1 MAQMLADSIISPNSQ
16 NFLTNLSKIR
26 STMSKSQTSYLKL
39 FEYIFSVV
47 SLIHV
52 SQAIVPLFLTKGAN
66 EGDGINITS
75 LDLSINAKISVVFY
89 ILTFILLA
97 LRWKRCAV
105 VFAHNPFLWIL
116 LGVVCFSY
124 FWSINPSQTLR
135 FSIYAV
141 GTTGFGLYLAT
152 RFSLQEQM
160 KLLGWTYGILL
171 ALSFLF
177 AVALPKYGI
186 MGGVHEGA
194 LRGVFTHKNQFG
206 AFMAP
211 GGVIFLLNALRAEK
225 FSWVYWILLALNC
238 AAMVMSQ
245 SLTALATFG
254 LMLVLCI
261 IYRIFRWRYEV
272 MISAVLAAT
281 IIGFIGL
288 ILFSGYVGSDS
299 LLSSLGRDTTLSGR
313 TNIWRYVWDQIQVR
327 PWLGYGMTAFWDGL
341 QGPSSYI
348 QYAMRIPV
356 IYAHNGFLDLWL
368 SIGIIGLGA
377 FIISFFSTTA
387 QSIALLRHTNSPEGF
402 WPLLFLSYI
411 LLSNLTEG
419 TISNL
424 NSSFWAIYV
433 AISYSLVI
441 AKGNKYILAE

>member
-1 MAQMLADSIISPNSQ
+1 MQ
-16 NFLTNLSKIR
+16 
-26 STMSKSQTSYLKL
+26 STFVSKSQTNYLKI
-39 FEYIFSVV
+39 FEYIFSSVY
-47 SLIHV
+47 LIHV
-52 SQAIVPLFLTKGAN
+52 SQAIVPLFLTGGAN
-66 EGDGINITS
+66 EGDGINISS

-89 ILTFILLA
+89 IITFILLG
-97 LRWKRCAV
+97 LRWKRSAG
-105 VFAHNPFLWIL
+105 VFARNPFLWIL
-116 LGVVCFSY
+116 LIIVSFSY
-124 FWSINPSQTLR
+124 FWSINPTQTLR
-135 FSIYAV
+135 FSVYAI

-152 RFSLQEQM
+152 RFTLEEQM
-160 KLLGWTYGILL
+160 KLLGWTYGLLL
-171 ALSFLF
+171 ALSLLF
-177 AVALPKYGI
+177 AVAIPKYGI
-186 MGGVHEGA
+186 MAGVHEGA

-211 GGVIFLLNALRAEK
+211 GGVIFMLNAFKGEK
-225 FSWVYWILLALNC
+225 FSWVYWILLVLNC

-254 LMLVLCI
+254 VMLILCI
-261 IYRIFRWRYEV
+261 LYRMFRWRYEV
-272 MISAVLAAT
+272 MISAILAV
-281 IIGFIGL
+281 IIMGFIGL

-299 LLSSLGRDTTLSGR
+299 LLSSFGRDTTLSGR
-313 TNIWRYVWDQIQVR
+313 TYIWSYVWDKIQLR

-341 QGPSSYI
+341 NGPSSYI
-348 QYAMRIPV
+348 QYAMRIAV

-368 SIGIIGLGA
+368 SIGIIGLGT
-377 FIISFFSTTA
+377 FIVSFFSTTA
-387 QSIALLRHTNSPEGF
+387 QSLALLRQTNNPEGF

-441 AKGNKYILAE
+441 AKRNNYILAE